1 MLCKNVS
8 ELNRFCPSLQ
18 YGSLISIL
26 GLSTFVTLL
35 GGCTP
40 WLRVLPPFGSAKSPI
55 RNQNPVVSCR
65 ALAVPDREEVA
76 AEAEGEVRRYDCD
89 VGKDEMPIYQLLN
102 AQLANTKE
110 LIDRMNSAAKQV
122 DFSCNNYVVN
132 GSTIRPFVTSLPLIA
147 AMSGPEKS
155 SSVWGVRTD
164 YLCYAAVCGGRIKS
178 AHSIILRWS
187 IPTEP
192 GRSL

>member
-8 ELNRFCPSLQ
+8 EFNRFCPSLQ

-89 VGKDEMPIYQLLN
+89 VGKDEMPIYQF
-102 AQLANTKE
+102 
-110 LIDRMNSAAKQV
+110 R
-122 DFSCNNYVVN
+122 
-132 GSTIRPFVTSLPLIA
+132 R
-147 AMSGPEKS
+147 
-155 SSVWGVRTD
+155 
-164 YLCYAAVCGGRIKS
+164 
-178 AHSIILRWS
+178 LRRRAS
-187 IPTEP
+187 QTM
-192 GRSL
+192 